1 MGWDTTGY
9 RWETAGRKSGLY
21 IVIVFLGFDLHL
33 FFLLDDMTC
42 YDCYDI

>member
-9 RWETAGRKSGLY
+9 RWEAAGRKSGLC
-21 IVIVFLGFDLHL
+21 IIIGFLGFDLHL
-33 FFLLDDMTC
+33 SFLLDDMTC